1 MKKTNLSL
9 KEELEK
15 SFARWQNVHD
25 NGGSCPY
32 STDGQSLNLV
42 RNHILS
48 YKNAIANS
56 QGIKPEIYYRE
67 TPPIM
72 DEAYMVN
79 SNQIRASCKEAF
91 EICIQDKN
99 FIFLEKSAYLLPDS
113 IQKKNNIHWAIN
125 RMKSWKASIEND
137 NLVEIRRLMDSAYY
151 LKSFKEIADQIRP
164 MILNDGILTD
174 TQGQVILF

>member
-79 SNQIRASCKEAF
+79 PDKIRASCKEAF
-91 EICIQDKN
+91 KICIHDKN
-99 FIFLEKSAYLLPDS
+99 FKFLKKSAYLLPDS
-113 IQKKNNIHWAIN
+113 IQKKTNIYWAIN

-137 NLVEIRRLMDSAYY
+137 NLVEMRRLMDSAYY